1 MESDLEDKGIEPTN
15 PRVLHVALCME
26 NPLVL
31 NCDFNNWDAQD
42 LFEAAN
48 MKVTG
53 QPMLP
58 PSTMYLKEQR
68 ALANGAWKVLRTC
81 GYDKDQILV
90 VNESIKGDQCHSLNE
105 TCINQLHTMQI
116 RQSMVDSRYDAI
128 VYKNDYEWIDG
139 EDSTTYIIFEPWRIK
154 SLEPT
159 YEQGQLITLS

>member
-53 QPMLP
+53 
-58 PSTMYLKEQR
+58 
-68 ALANGAWKVLRTC
+68 
-81 GYDKDQILV
+81 
-90 VNESIKGDQCHSLNE
+90 
-105 TCINQLHTMQI
+105 
-116 RQSMVDSRYDAI
+116 
-128 VYKNDYEWIDG
+128 
-139 EDSTTYIIFEPWRIK
+139 
-154 SLEPT
+154 
-159 YEQGQLITLS
+159 